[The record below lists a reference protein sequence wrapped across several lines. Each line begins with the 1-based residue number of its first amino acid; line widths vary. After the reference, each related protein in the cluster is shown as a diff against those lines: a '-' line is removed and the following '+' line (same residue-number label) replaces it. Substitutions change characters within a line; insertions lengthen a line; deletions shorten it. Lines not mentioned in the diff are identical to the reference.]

1 MWRQPKLQYGTRST
15 LQLYATYY
23 ATHIIFRMPLH
34 KERNLNLLLFI
45 ALTLSSS
52 ARWKKTK
59 KMTLELTVPPTIKV
73 NRVVKNTNSCIRLYS
88 LENTAVADPGKGPVS
103 PLTFGPNWGP
113 KARKFFSS
121 RPPPA
126 PYLRV
131 WLTPPPPPLIG
142 LDLPLYCTARGSN
155 GTDREMPSLALRICE
170 FYHSYF

>member
-15 LQLYATYY
+15 LQVYATYY
-23 ATHIIFRMPLH
+23 ATHIIFRMSLH
-34 KERNLNLLLFI
+34 KERNLNLLLFV

-73 NRVVKNTNSCIRLYS
+73 NRVVKNTNSCIRLYL

-113 KARKFFSS
+113 KARKCFFS
-121 RPPPA
+121 RPPP
-126 PYLRV
+126 LISGSG
-131 WLTPPPPPLIG
+131 WPPPPPID
-142 LDLPLYCTARGSN
+142 LDPPLYGTERGSN
-155 GTDREMPSLALRICE
+155 GTDREMPSLALRMCE

>member
-15 LQLYATYY
+15 LQVYATYY
-23 ATHIIFRMPLH
+23 ATHIIFRMSLH
-34 KERNLNLLLFI
+34 KERNLNLLLFV

-73 NRVVKNTNSCIRLYS
+73 NRVVKNTNSCIRLYL

-103 PLTFGPNWGP
+103 PLTFGSNWGP
-113 KARKFFSS
+113 KARKCFLS
-121 RPPPA
+121 RPPP

-131 WLTPPPPPLIG
+131 WMTPPPPHRSESATVR
-142 LDLPLYCTARGSN
+142 YRKREQW
-155 GTDREMPSLALRICE
+155 DR
-170 FYHSYF
+170 